1 MKTKFTKIFA
11 LSIALIICAL
21 SLVSCSGHIKDK
33 NGPDDVSVSIAE
45 DKLISGSTSVTATN
59 YDVKQEG
66 NVYTYADEKVSG
78 VMNICDIDPDGKLTF
93 KVDSTL
99 TAGNLM
105 IYVLHKGNNNVIEG
119 EIPVG
124 EGQSFTIDE
133 PSSGKYVLR
142 IAAESANV
150 DIKVTVEAE

>member
-33 NGPDDVSVSIAE
+33 NGPDDVSVSFE
-45 DKLISGSTSVTATN
+45 EKELVNGSTSVTANN
-59 YDVKQEG
+59 YDVKEEG
-66 NVYTYADEKVSG
+66 NVYTYADDKVSG
-78 VMNICDIDPDGKLTF
+78 IMKICEIDPDGKLTF

-99 TAGNLM
+99 TEGNLM
-105 IYVLHKGNNNVIEG
+105 IYVMHKGNANTVVG

-124 EGQSFTIDE
+124 EGKSFTVDE
-133 PSSGKYVLR
+133 PVAGKYVVR